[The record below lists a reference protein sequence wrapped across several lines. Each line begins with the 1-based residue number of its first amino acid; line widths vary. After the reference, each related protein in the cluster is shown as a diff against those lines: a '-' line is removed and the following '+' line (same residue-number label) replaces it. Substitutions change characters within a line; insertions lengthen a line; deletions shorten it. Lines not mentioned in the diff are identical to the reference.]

1 MSCKGCN
8 NVKCSAAN
16 KERKVVSPD
25 VSWKDITVGGTITDA
40 GNAELFNT
48 GDWRSMKPIWI
59 EDKCKQCLLCYP
71 VCPDTAILV
80 DKDGKRMDFNYEH
93 CKGCGICAKVCP
105 FKAIDFVEEI

>member
-8 NVKCSAAN
+8 NVKCNAEN
-16 KERKVVSPD
+16 KERKVVAPD
-25 VSWKDITVGGTITDA
+25 VSWKDITAGGTITDA

-59 EDKCKQCLLCYP
+59 K
-71 VCPDTAILV
+71 DTAILV
-80 DKDGKRMDFNYEH
+80 DKDGKRMDFNYDH